1 MKYLESFLARMA
13 ALLLFLMMVVVLVD
27 VVGRGLL
34 NSPLSVGTELTE
46 ILMMGMIFMVLP
58 LLAFRQRDIT
68 VDILSMTPRP
78 WMRKLQ
84 VALSGLCGTLVF
96 AFTVW
101 QFKIFGDRAVESGEV
116 LAELK
121 FSLGYVWYFMAAM
134 GTVTGL
140 AFLAVMVAVL
150 IGRPI
155 AAGKTEVI

>member
-27 VVGRGLL
+27 VIGRGLL

-46 ILMMGMIFMVLP
+46 ILMMGMVFMVLP
-58 LLAFRQRDIT
+58 LLAYRQRDIT
-68 VDILSMTPRP
+68 VDILSMAPRP
-78 WMRKLQ
+78 WMQKVQ
-84 VALSGLCGTLVF
+84 VALSGLCGALVF

-101 QFKIFGDRAVESGEV
+101 QFKVFGDRALESGEV

-121 FSLGYVWYFMAAM
+121 ISLAFVWYFMAVM
-134 GTVTGL
+134 GSVTGL

-150 IGRPI
+150 VGRPI
-155 AAGKTEVI
+155 AAGKGEVL